1 MSFPSKTPKHIK
13 LDESNHVEK
22 PLVNQLRSLDWKIID
37 LMDMKQVPA
46 DTHQESFRGRD
57 VICTTLAAHYK
68 LSQHCFAGEQ

>member
-22 PLVNQLRSLDWKIID
+22 PLVNQLRRLDWKIID

-46 DTHQESFRGRD
+46 DTHQESFTE
-57 VICTTLAAHYK
+57 VVM
-68 LSQHCFAGEQ
+68 LSVLR